1 MPAPS
6 KAQYALKANSE
17 DDMVCRY
24 KGLRTTVLHRLHV
37 SGFDTT
43 SYTHASEAYRQPAP
57 DTKASATTRQT
68 SKRQYVAEMRKV
80 LRVLAG
86 SKAKDVLPKSQ
97 ALRHGKNCASKSSC
111 GSQQRRRPGKKKK
124 SEQVPV
130 GNFERVGD
138 GDFQA
143 GEQAC
148 VCVAYAKNESV
159 RYELR
164 ALRGEV

>member
-6 KAQYALKANSE
+6 KAQYALKADGE

-24 KGLRTTVLHRLHV
+24 KGLRTTVLHRLHA

-43 SYTHASEAYRQPAP
+43 SYTDASEAYRQTAH
-57 DTKASATTRQT
+57 DTKASAATRQT
-68 SKRQYVAEMRKV
+68 SKHQYVAEMRKV

-130 GNFERVGD
+130 GNFGRVGD

-148 VCVAYAKNESV
+148 VCVAYAKNEGV